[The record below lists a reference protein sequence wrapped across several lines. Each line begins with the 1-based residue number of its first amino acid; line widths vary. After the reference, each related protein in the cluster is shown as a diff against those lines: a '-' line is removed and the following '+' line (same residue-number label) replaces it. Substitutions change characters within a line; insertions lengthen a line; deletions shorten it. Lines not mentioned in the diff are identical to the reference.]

1 MDIIYIYPFLECLN
15 TKPIIKNKRL
25 NNGVIFVLY
34 CIISVMS
41 TGDCFTPYYKS
52 TFKNLD
58 INNIHV
64 FTWFPCRRRIIRG
77 TDMMKIQRH
86 TVLMISYIFSL
97 CSNQVSAVFFHEDPR
112 VFLLDDIAG
121 ACWVFL
127 GLQLTSISFEH

>member
-58 INNIHV
+58 TNNIHV
-64 FTWFPCRRRIIRG
+64 FYVVSMK
-77 TDMMKIQRH
+77 TDKYQGDRYDENS
-86 TVLMISYIFSL
+86 TPYGV
-97 CSNQVSAVFFHEDPR
+97 N
-112 VFLLDDIAG
+112 DI
-121 ACWVFL
+121 L
-127 GLQLTSISFEH
+127 